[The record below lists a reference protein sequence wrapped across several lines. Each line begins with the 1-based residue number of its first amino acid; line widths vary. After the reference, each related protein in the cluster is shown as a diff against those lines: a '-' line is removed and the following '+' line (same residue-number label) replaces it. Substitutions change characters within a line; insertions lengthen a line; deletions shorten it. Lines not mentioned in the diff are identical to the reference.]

1 MEILNQILP
10 VILYILLAIL
20 IVVVIVF
27 VLRLITILDNANTV
41 VKNIEAKI
49 NKFNGAFEAV
59 DKACDALSFASDKVS
74 TFITNS
80 VKKIIKGKEEKDNE

>member
-1 MEILNQILP
+1 MEALNQILP

-20 IVVVIVF
+20 IVVVIIF
-27 VLRLITILDNANTV
+27 VLKLITILDNANVV
-41 VKNIEAKI
+41 VKNVENKI

-80 VKKIIKGKEEKDNE
+80 VKKIIERKEDNNE

>member
-1 MEILNQILP
+1 MEALNQVLP

-27 VLRLITILDNANTV
+27 VLKLITILDNANVV
-41 VKNIEAKI
+41 VKNVENKI

-59 DKACDALSFASDKVS
+59 DKACDALSFASDKIS
-74 TFITNS
+74 GLITTAI
-80 VKKIIKGKEEKDNE
+80 KKIIDRKEDNNE